1 MEKKKE
7 YPWLTSRNKKLGCR
21 TCNHVKSLGPYKS
34 KGTQLSKEWTSFLVT
49 AYGTDKEKQCTSLRK
64 KIFKHKNSSAHQSAE
79 KMQEEAGM
87 ESLKTCLEKETDE
100 YFKTTS
106 RIFKTA
112 YKNAKCES
120 PFINFQQD
128 VDLQKLNGL
137 NMGRILQS
145 PSICADITM
154 HISTEMRKKICSSI
168 ISSDRK
174 LAVLVDE
181 STGVGSTTCLVVCMR
196 TVLGDTNEPVTFFLD
211 LIELTRTTSA
221 AIYDHLITC
230 LRKRG
235 FTEDFLRSNLVWFAT
250 DGASNMIGRKSGV
263 AVLLKQLV
271 PL

>member
-21 TCNHVKSLGPYKS
+21 TCNHVKSLSPYKS

-106 RIFKTA
+106 RIFRTA

-168 ISSDRK
+168 TSVE
-174 LAVLVDE
+174 LLVE
-181 STGVGSTTCLVVCMR
+181 LPRSNHGVG
-196 TVLGDTNEPVTFFLD
+196 
-211 LIELTRTTSA
+211 
-221 AIYDHLITC
+221 
-230 LRKRG
+230 
-235 FTEDFLRSNLVWFAT
+235 
-250 DGASNMIGRKSGV
+250 
-263 AVLLKQLV
+263 
-271 PL
+271 